1 MDVCDSTI
9 AVGQRGGEA
18 RWKARLCLATSL
30 VQILRIHDAR
40 TRANGIQ
47 RHRSGDASPHSICVL
62 AYLHKQR
69 TVIHRC
75 GNAGNLKMFYCERYV
90 ILSDGAGQDY
100 SRVWREMHWYKNCAG
115 IFRIW
120 ERKTSDAITLTFST
134 NLLRRDRVCTGKLSL
149 RRSKASECLRDLT
162 PPWPSAT
169 MLESKY
175 TTNAWQ
181 LKHLRVH

>member
-9 AVGQRGGEA
+9 AVGQREVRRDGRHGCVLQHHWCKSSA
-18 RWKARLCLATSL
+18 ST
-30 VQILRIHDAR
+30 VR

-100 SRVWREMHWYKNCAG
+100 SRV
-115 IFRIW
+115 
-120 ERKTSDAITLTFST
+120 
-134 NLLRRDRVCTGKLSL
+134 
-149 RRSKASECLRDLT
+149 
-162 PPWPSAT
+162 
-169 MLESKY
+169 
-175 TTNAWQ
+175 
-181 LKHLRVH
+181 

>member
-1 MDVCDSTI
+1 MSATVPSRSGSGAVRRDGRHGCVLQHHWCKSSAST
-9 AVGQRGGEA
+9 V
-18 RWKARLCLATSL
+18 
-30 VQILRIHDAR
+30 R

-134 NLLRRDRVCTGKLSL
+134 NLLRRDRVHWQIITPNVQSIRMSTRSDPSMAVSDDAGK
-149 RRSKASECLRDLT
+149 
-162 PPWPSAT
+162 
-169 MLESKY
+169 
-175 TTNAWQ
+175 
-181 LKHLRVH
+181 